1 MVRVWL
7 TVCDSFAAGSAA
19 KTEAEGKDVEKTVLK
34 QREFEI
40 DAAMV
45 RIMKSRN
52 VLSWN
57 ELTSETIRSL
67 KDRFQPDARM
77 LKRRLESLIERE
89 FMARDESNSKTIK
102 VCSCVVVYYACDC
115 V

>member
-1 MVRVWL
+1 VSVASGVQKEIER
-7 TVCDSFAAGSAA
+7 
-19 KTEAEGKDVEKTVLK
+19 

-57 ELTSETIRSL
+57 ELTSETIRAL
-67 KDRFQPDARM
+67 KERFQPDPRM

-102 VCSCVVVYYACDC
+102 YVA
-115 V
+115 

>member
-1 MVRVWL
+1 VRRVHRYAQTKKRRL
-7 TVCDSFAAGSAA
+7 KYAAGSAA
-19 KTEAEGKDVEKTVLK
+19 KQTAVANGVQKEIER

-57 ELTSETIRSL
+57 ELTSETIRAL
-67 KDRFQPDARM
+67 KVTHSFGAVVAPVQRVFFPGTLPARP
-77 LKRRLESLIERE
+77 
-89 FMARDESNSKTIK
+89 AH
-102 VCSCVVVYYACDC
+102 A
-115 V
+115 